1 MSLMPCDAF
10 MKLCVGYRVKNLRED
25 PDVRARPV
33 RRTANSQD
41 VPRDGSID
49 WDRLEQLASD
59 ETRQSMFSPTM

>member
-1 MSLMPCDAF
+1 MSVMPCDAF
-10 MKLCVGYRVKNLRED
+10 MKLREGSRIKTLRED
-25 PDVRARPV
+25 SGERLRSV

-59 ETRQSMFSPTM
+59 ETRHSMFSPSL